1 MENTVIFGVGGQ
13 MDSYTDATACNGSST
28 YCSYSW
34 YRAHYDSVGNFRQLA
49 RTQSDIRNGGLLV
62 ALYFKVKLHCKK
74 YIFLSFKYVLLR

>member
-13 MDSYTDATACNGSST
+13 MDSYTDATGLPLS
-28 YCSYSW
+28 SYSR

-62 ALYFKVKLHCKK
+62 ALYFKVKLHCKN
-74 YIFLSFKYVLLR
+74 INLSRK